1 MNPSPRKLADI
12 FSTQLTASQKQAVFH
27 RDGPLLVIAG
37 PGSGKTRVITYRI
50 AALIESGVA
59 PYNICAITFTN
70 KAAEEMRQRAVSLGA
85 SGGAYISTFHS
96 LCVRILRRYASV
108 AGVNPNFSI
117 YDDSDQSKCVK
128 QSIADCGFD
137 SANFPPA
144 RMLDAISTLKNKLI
158 DADSYQKQAYDFFSK
173 ALSKIYSRYQ
183 KILNELSA
191 LDFDDLL
198 TNTAFLLEGHAEV
211 CTELGNRFKYLLID
225 EYQDTNHAQYRIA
238 KALASSHNNIC
249 ATGDPDQ
256 SIYRWRGADIRN
268 ILDFERDWPD
278 ALVVRLEENFR
289 STPAILNA
297 ADRLIANNQ
306 SRKEKRLIAT
316 RPAEGKVLIEQ
327 FEDEQ
332 EEALGLAENI
342 NQLVSKG
349 VSLSRI
355 AVFYRVNAQS
365 RAIEEQF
372 IRNKIPYQIV
382 RGVEF
387 YNRKEIRDV
396 LAYLK
401 VIVNPA
407 DRVAL
412 LRIINTPTRGLG
424 KTTIDKILDYASRSG
439 KGMYDAIKEV
449 KQVSNIPQS
458 TAAKLIAF
466 YNMMED
472 FKKDASGPVEK
483 IIESVF
489 EKSGLEK
496 SLNAEGADGKDAI
509 ANIEELIS
517 AAAVFDKQAAEDR
530 RTSLANAHET
540 PPRKAG
546 LRKTSQGFAEDTET
560 TEINEENKTSVA
572 EDGGQGAEDGGQ
584 GTEGGGRRTEDGR
597 QRTEKPSLVDYLQQ
611 IALFS
616 DADAYD
622 ASVDRAA
629 LMTLHSAKGLE
640 FDNVF
645 IVGVEEGLLPHERS
659 AEGADETEEERRL
672 FFVGITRAKTNLFI
686 SFARYRQIR
695 GQTLR
700 TIPSQFLYEIG
711 IEFSESTPAAE
722 DSEIFSHRGH
732 RDHRDNEENQ
742 ESESYLS
749 SVAYKNSVAKGI
761 FRRGDIVVHKK
772 FGLGTVKDFA
782 DMGENSIVTVAFN
795 TGTTKTLMLKYAKL
809 TKI

>member
-1 MNPSPRKLADI
+1 
-12 FSTQLTASQKQAVFH
+12 
-27 RDGPLLVIAG
+27 
-37 PGSGKTRVITYRI
+37 
-50 AALIESGVA
+50 
-59 PYNICAITFTN
+59 
-70 KAAEEMRQRAVSLGA
+70 
-85 SGGAYISTFHS
+85 
-96 LCVRILRRYASV
+96 
-108 AGVNPNFSI
+108 
-117 YDDSDQSKCVK
+117 
-128 QSIADCGFD
+128 
-137 SANFPPA
+137 
-144 RMLDAISTLKNKLI
+144 
-158 DADSYQKQAYDFFSK
+158 
-173 ALSKIYSRYQ
+173 IYSRYQ

-198 TNTAFLLEGHAEV
+198 MKAAFLLEGHADV
-211 CTELGNRFKYLLID
+211 RIELGERFKYLLID

-238 KALASSHNNIC
+238 KALVSTHKNIC

-289 STPAILNA
+289 STPAILDA

-316 RPAEGKVLIEQ
+316 RPAAGKVAIEQ

-332 EEALGLAENI
+332 AESLGLAENI
-342 NQLVSKG
+342 NQLVSQGKR
-349 VSLSRI
+349 LSRI

-412 LRIINTPTRGLG
+412 LRIINTPARGLG
-424 KTTIDKILDYASRSG
+424 KTTIDKLLDYASRHG
-439 KGMYDAIKEV
+439 TGLYEAIKNV
-449 KQVSNIPQS
+449 RQVPPSGTAPNIPQA
-458 TAAKLIAF
+458 TAVKLTAF
-466 YNMMED
+466 YNMIED
-472 FKKDASGPVEK
+472 FKKEASGPVEK
-483 IIESVF
+483 TIESIF
-489 EKSGLEK
+489 QKSGLEK
-496 SLNAEGADGKDAI
+496 ALNSEGAEGSDAI

-517 AAAVFDKQAAEDR
+517 AAAVFDKQAAE
-530 RTSLANAHET
+530 ET
-540 PPRKAG
+540 EYFSHRGHRDHRDK
-546 LRKTSQGFAEDTET
+546 
-560 TEINEENKTSVA
+560 EENKTSVA
-572 EDGGQGAEDGGQ
+572 EDRHPPASAERSEDGSSDI
-584 GTEGGGRRTEDGR
+584 RR
-597 QRTEKPSLVDYLQQ
+597 PSLVDYLQQ
-611 IALFS
+611 VALFS

-622 ASVDRAA
+622 SSVDRVA

-659 AEGADETEEERRL
+659 ADGLDETEEERRL

-686 SFARYRQIR
+686 TFAKYRQIR
-695 GQTLR
+695 GQILR
-700 TIPSQFLYEIG
+700 TIPSQFLYELG
-711 IEFSESTPAAE
+711 IEFTESAPATE
-722 DSEIFSHRGH
+722 EIEIFSHRGH
-732 RDHRDNEENQ
+732 RDHRDNEEN
-742 ESESYLS
+742 ETSVYSPGA
-749 SVAYKNSVAKGI
+749 SVAYKNSAAKEL
-761 FRRGDIVVHKK
+761 FSPGDIVVHKK
-772 FGLGTVKDFA
+772 FGIGTVKDFA

-795 TGTTKTLMLKYAKL
+795 TGQTKSLHLKYAKL